1 MFSLLPIQQ
10 IPNGLL
16 PHYKGGVDVLRLDK
30 VHTIVSGN
38 KWFKLKYYLEE
49 AKAGHFESIATFG
62 GAFSNHI
69 IASAYAAKLSGLTS
83 IGIIRGER
91 PAVLSTTLL
100 EARSHGME
108 LIFVSRQ
115 DYKDKAGIQST
126 IDPDHRH
133 YWIPEGGY
141 GLLGTKGIRELY
153 TATPIWQ
160 YTHIFMAV
168 GTGTTLAGIIKGALP
183 YQKITGVSV
192 LKNAHSLSSEIAALL
207 TPEEQKKDWHLL
219 ENYHF
224 GGYAKRTPELL
235 DFIKTCDQTVNLP
248 LDFVYTAKAFY
259 SLDKELERC
268 SFPMDAR
275 PLFIHTGGLQGNQSL
290 PDGLISI

>member
-1 MFSLLPIQQ
+1 MFSLLPIQK
-10 IPNGLL
+10 IHHGLL

-49 AKAGHFESIATFG
+49 ALVGQFKCIATFG

-69 IASAYAAKLSGLTS
+69 VASAYAAKLSGLLS

-91 PAVLSTTLL
+91 PSILSPTLL
-100 EARSHGME
+100 EAQSHGMK

-115 DYKDKAGIQST
+115 TYNNKANVQKT
-126 IDPDHRH
+126 ADPGSEY

-141 GLLGTKGIRELY
+141 GLLGTKGIRELF
-153 TATPIWQ
+153 TATPLWE

-168 GTGTTLAGIIKGALP
+168 GTGTTLAGFIKGALP
-183 YQKITGVSV
+183 YQQITGISV
-192 LKNAHSLSSEIAALL
+192 LKNAKSLTAEIAALL
-207 TPEEQKKDWHLL
+207 TPDEQKKDWHLL

-235 DFIKTCDQTVNLP
+235 DFMRTCHRTVNLP
-248 LDFVYTAKAFY
+248 LDFVYTAKAFFA
-259 SLDKELERC
+259 LDRELSERPL
-268 SFPMDAR
+268 STDGR

-290 PDGLISI
+290 PKDLFID